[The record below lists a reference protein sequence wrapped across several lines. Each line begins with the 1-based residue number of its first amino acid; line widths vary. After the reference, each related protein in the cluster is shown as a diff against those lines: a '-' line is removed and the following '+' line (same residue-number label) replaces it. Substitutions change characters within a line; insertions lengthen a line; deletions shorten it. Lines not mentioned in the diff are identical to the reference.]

1 MRPSHNFN
9 KQLKVQKLAI
19 VAEKF
24 WVNWYMLLPVLLRHK
39 ENKENKEIEST
50 NLNKPGSDNATM
62 SSYLLINA
70 FKTTHLSLCAI

>member
-1 MRPSHNFN
+1 
-9 KQLKVQKLAI
+9 
-19 VAEKF
+19 
-24 WVNWYMLLPVLLRHK
+24 MLLPILLQHK

-70 FKTTHLSLCAI
+70 FKTTHLSLCAIWTDYQTSWYICILIVI